1 MGQATEWTDLDDL
14 LCLYKWLSVVSDD
27 ALAQAVPDARMSRSE
42 MLANLDDL
50 IELVRE
56 GR

>member
-14 LCLYKWLSVVSDD
+14 LGLHKWLMVVSDD